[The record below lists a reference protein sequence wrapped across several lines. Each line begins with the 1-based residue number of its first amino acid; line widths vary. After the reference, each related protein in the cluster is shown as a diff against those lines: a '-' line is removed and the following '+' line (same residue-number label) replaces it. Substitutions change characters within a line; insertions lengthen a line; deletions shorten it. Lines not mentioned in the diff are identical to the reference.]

1 MWVLTGDKQETAVNI
16 AYSCKLFSQ
25 NCQVIKVNARS
36 RDAAEAAIRTH
47 LENIEA
53 DETANNSMRV
63 ETVATSTGVSSP
75 MSALAERFKFSRN
88 STTSTV
94 TSSSSSVDTE
104 QFVGGDGHH
113 GANAAMGV
121 NKKQVQSLRGGLGGR
136 RITKTRLQQT
146 ANQGLL
152 QLF

>member
-47 LENIEA
+47 LESIEA
-53 DETANNSMRV
+53 DETANNAGMRV

-104 QFVGGDGHH
+104 QFVGGEGHH

-121 NKKQVQSLRGGLGGR
+121 NKKQVQPLRHIRLY
-136 RITKTRLQQT
+136 RI
-146 ANQGLL
+146 
-152 QLF
+152 

>member
-47 LENIEA
+47 LESIEA
-53 DETANNSMRV
+53 DETANNAAGMRV

-104 QFVGGDGHH
+104 QFVGGEGHH

-121 NKKQVQSLRGGLGGR
+121 NKKQVQPLRGS
-136 RITKTRLQQT
+136 
-146 ANQGLL
+146 
-152 QLF
+152 

>member
-47 LENIEA
+47 LESIEA
-53 DETANNSMRV
+53 DETANNGVRV
-63 ETVATSTGVSSP
+63 ETVATSATGGVSSP

-104 QFVGGDGHH
+104 QFVGGEGPH

-121 NKKQVQSLRGGLGGR
+121 NKKQVQPLREGW
-136 RITKTRLQQT
+136 
-146 ANQGLL
+146 
-152 QLF
+152 

>member
-47 LENIEA
+47 LESIEA
-53 DETANNSMRV
+53 DETANNAAGMRV
-63 ETVATSTGVSSP
+63 ETVATSTGGVSSP

-104 QFVGGDGHH
+104 QFVGGEGHH

-121 NKKQVQSLRGGLGGR
+121 NKKQVQPLRGLRGAR
-136 RITKTRLQQT
+136 EQRKHVRL
-146 ANQGLL
+146 
-152 QLF
+152 